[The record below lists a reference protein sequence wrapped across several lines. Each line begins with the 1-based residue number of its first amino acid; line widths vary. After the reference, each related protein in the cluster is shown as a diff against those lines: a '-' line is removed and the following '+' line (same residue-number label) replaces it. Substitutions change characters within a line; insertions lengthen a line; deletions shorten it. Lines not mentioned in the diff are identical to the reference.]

1 MKPLMRGV
9 AAHNNENRIL
19 TGSLPG
25 SLWVLLVCGAAWRR
39 RGQAAA
45 AAEVDRTSEFRWDVY
60 EALVES
66 DRHAVHI
73 AEAYGGAGADAPV
86 VIGTGAVRDAGVEIG
101 HGSQ

>member
-1 MKPLMRGV
+1 MMCVRPWW
-9 AAHNNENRIL
+9 N
-19 TGSLPG
+19 
-25 SLWVLLVCGAAWRR
+25 WGAAADRR
-39 RGQAAA
+39 PR

-60 EALVES
+60 EPLVES